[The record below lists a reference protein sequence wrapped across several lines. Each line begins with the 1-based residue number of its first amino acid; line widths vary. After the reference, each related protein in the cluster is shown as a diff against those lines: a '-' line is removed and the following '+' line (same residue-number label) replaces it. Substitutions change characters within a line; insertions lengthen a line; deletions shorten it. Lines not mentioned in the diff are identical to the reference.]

1 MTGATGRL
9 GTVGEMW
16 GLLAEAP
23 MHYGAGQSLG
33 VVDLPVARE
42 ATTGYPV
49 VFGSGVKGSLR
60 EMAEGTDAVEPSE
73 KERGQAR
80 VKQLFGEAS
89 SAGWLMVSD
98 ARLLLLPI
106 RGLERHYWWVTCP
119 ALLERWNRDRALL
132 GLPAASHPLPVVPT
146 GHLLNAELAGPVFV
160 EELHFAGELW
170 PDLEGWATDLA
181 RLVGHQAAASRL
193 VHQLA
198 VVADDDMRYLVRH
211 ALPVTAHNTLNEN
224 KTSANLW
231 YEETV
236 PADALLYAM
245 LMLPTDG
252 RKSERIEAFRWL
264 TRLVDNRPYVRFGA
278 HETLGHGWC
287 RIQRWEVPDGD

>member
-1 MTGATGRL
+1 MTGTTGRL
-9 GTVGEMW
+9 GTMAEMW
-16 GLLAEAP
+16 GLLGETP

-42 ATTGYPV
+42 TTTGYPV

-60 EMAEGTDAVEPSE
+60 EMVESHEPTGEPS
-73 KERGQAR
+73 RQLSR
-80 VKQLFGEAS
+80 QLFGEER
-89 SAGWLMVSD
+89 SAGWVMVSD

-119 ALLERWNRDRALL
+119 ALLERWNRDRELV
-132 GLPAASHPLPVVPT
+132 GLPAAPHPLPVVPS
-146 GHLLNAELAGPVFV
+146 GHVLNAELDGPVFV
-160 EELHFAGELW
+160 EELHFTGARW
-170 PDLEGWATDLA
+170 PDLEGWAADLA
-181 RLVGHQAAASRL
+181 HLVGHEAAAARL

-198 VVADDDMRYLVRH
+198 VVADDDMRYLVHH
-211 ALPVTAHNTLNEN
+211 ALPVTAHNTLTDN

-236 PADALLYAM
+236 PADALWYAM

-252 RKSERIEAFRWL
+252 RSGERLEAFRWL
-264 TRLVDNRPYVRFGA
+264 TRLVDQRPYVRFGA